1 MNLCN
6 DAQGEKTRC
15 CPRGSGF
22 LPGRQGGPSG
32 AEALL
37 AGSGVVFAGGMA
49 HHFPPPLWRSALA
62 FALPWDVGVVFN
74 YFDEICHENTRR
86 G

>member
-1 MNLCN
+1 MSN
-6 DAQGEKTRC
+6 DARAKKRVVAHEEA
-15 CPRGSGF
+15 GF
-22 LPGRQGGPSG
+22 CRAGREDCQRLRPW
-32 AEALL
+32 L

-62 FALPWDVGVVFN
+62 FALLWDVGVVFN